1 VNGGGVARL
10 RDKLPD
16 KLLNELPNDGSGPDL
31 FRFPNASAF
40 ASNLALCPD
49 REITGGKVALTRTRK
64 LKSRAA
70 LALRLGAQAL
80 HHSATYFGDFF
91 RSMRGKL
98 GTPQAITATA
108 HKLARIVYHMFR
120 TGKAYDETV
129 FAKKEQV
136 HRARMEAKL
145 KSQAKALASHSC
157 RPQHRHPPD

>member
-1 VNGGGVARL
+1 M
-10 RDKLPD
+10 PD

-80 HHSATYFGDFF
+80 HHSATYLGDFF
-91 RSMRGKL
+91 RRMRGKL

-108 HKLARIVYHMFR
+108 LKLSRIVYTCCELVR
-120 TGKAYDETV
+120 TMMKPSLPRRSRFTDSV
-129 FAKKEQV
+129 WK
-136 HRARMEAKL
+136 
-145 KSQAKALASHSC
+145 
-157 RPQHRHPPD
+157 PN